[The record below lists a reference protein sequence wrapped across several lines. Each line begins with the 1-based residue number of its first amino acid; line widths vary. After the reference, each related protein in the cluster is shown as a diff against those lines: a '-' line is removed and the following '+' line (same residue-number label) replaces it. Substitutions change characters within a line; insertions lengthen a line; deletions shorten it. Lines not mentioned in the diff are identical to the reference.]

1 MNTIIEQR
9 KQNWIDF
16 FDIKSPVSRILLTY
30 CDENM
35 PPCPL
40 LWWENIKEREEWAYG
55 KYMVQMDRLDKI
67 HDNTIPFLSMLTGTE
82 IFAEAFGCP
91 VHKPID
97 NNPFARPLIRDVS
110 EWYKI
115 KMPRWEDTNLT
126 KLFDMADHLKARA
139 GKEALLSL
147 PDIQSPIDIAAI
159 IWEKSDFY
167 ASMFDEEPAILEL
180 TAMIREFMFS
190 FLDEW
195 FRRYGSDFIAHH
207 PDYYMPYGITLS
219 EDEIGIINS
228 DMYRTYFHQ
237 ELCDFSARYGAIGIH
252 SCADSQHQWGNLKE
266 IPNLKL
272 LNLNRPDD
280 LTLESFDFFRD
291 CTALYPS
298 VPVDSSSLKDHGK
311 IHIASMFSFE
321 TEKEAAAFADQ
332 YNEETARIKESMQ
345 Q

>member
-91 VHKPID
+91 VHKP
-97 NNPFARPLIRDVS
+97 S
-110 EWYKI
+110 
-115 KMPRWEDTNLT
+115 
-126 KLFDMADHLKARA
+126 
-139 GKEALLSL
+139 
-147 PDIQSPIDIAAI
+147 
-159 IWEKSDFY
+159 
-167 ASMFDEEPAILEL
+167 
-180 TAMIREFMFS
+180 EFMFS

-252 SCADSQHQWGNLKE
+252 SCADSQHQ
-266 IPNLKL
+266 
-272 LNLNRPDD
+272 
-280 LTLESFDFFRD
+280 
-291 CTALYPS
+291 
-298 VPVDSSSLKDHGK
+298 
-311 IHIASMFSFE
+311 
-321 TEKEAAAFADQ
+321 
-332 YNEETARIKESMQ
+332 
-345 Q
+345 